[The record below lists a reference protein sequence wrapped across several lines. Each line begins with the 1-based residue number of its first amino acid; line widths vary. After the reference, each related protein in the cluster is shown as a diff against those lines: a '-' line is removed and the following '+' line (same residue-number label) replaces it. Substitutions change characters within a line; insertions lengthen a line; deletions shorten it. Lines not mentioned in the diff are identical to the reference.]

1 MTVSLPQVIPP
12 QLLNRFR
19 NRAYP
24 CRLRFKKLFTASRK
38 RNFVFITG
46 SGRSGSQLLLT
57 YLNNLPGFSLCQNE
71 PLHPRQLDLHGL
83 KFRSGRQALAWL
95 DCLMHDLPHE
105 MTGAKLLNWHFE
117 LHGLNLAMIQKAFPG
132 AKFINIYRRN
142 VFEQF
147 VSFKTAKASNVW
159 HRTEGQTRFN
169 LPAFYFDRSEFAVY
183 EGSVR
188 YFHEMLHTQ
197 LKEGENLLSAAYED
211 LNEDPAQLFSQKIG
225 PFLGLPSVPELKTHL
240 VKSIESSYA
249 DFIVNYDEV
258 RDLHCES
265 L

>member
-1 MTVSLPQVIPP
+1 MPVPSSQVIPP
-12 QLLNRFR
+12 LLINRFR
-19 NRAYP
+19 HRIYP
-24 CRLRFKKLFTASRK
+24 YRIRLKKLFEASRK

-57 YLNNLPGFSLCQNE
+57 YLNNLPGFSLCRDE
-71 PLHPRQLDLHGL
+71 PLHPRQLDSYGL

-95 DCLMHDLPHE
+95 DCLMHDLPHA

-117 LHGLNLAMIQKAFPG
+117 LHGLDLAMIQKAFPG

-159 HRTEGQTRFN
+159 HRTKGQAP
-169 LPAFYFDRSEFAVY
+169 LSPPMIYFDRSEFRNY
-183 EGSVR
+183 EGAVR
-188 YFHEMLHTQ
+188 YFHELLHTQ
-197 LKEGENLLSAAYED
+197 LKEGETLLSAAYED
-211 LNEDPAQLFSQKIG
+211 LNEDPERLFSQKIG
-225 PFLGLPSVPELKTHL
+225 PFLGLAPVPELKTHL

-258 RDLHCES
+258 SDLHCES